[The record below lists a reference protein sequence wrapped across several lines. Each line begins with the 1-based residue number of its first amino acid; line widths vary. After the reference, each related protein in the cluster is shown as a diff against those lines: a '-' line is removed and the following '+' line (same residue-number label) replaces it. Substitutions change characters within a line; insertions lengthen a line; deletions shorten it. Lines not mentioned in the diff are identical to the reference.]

1 MYELTDIIIDESNGF
16 KAIVI
21 NDTDNDGFLVGYL
34 NENKIADDI
43 DGNIQ
48 YINKAEKTSHYKKPN
63 FEELKQYVAFRN
75 HLLDREIEIYEREE
89 YDNIDFLISNLKG
102 FSK

>member
-1 MYELTDIIIDESNGF
+1 MFKTTDIIIDESNGF

-21 NDTDNDGFLVGYL
+21 NNIDNDGFLIGYL

-48 YINKAEKTSHYKKPN
+48 YINKLEKTSYCRKPN
-63 FEELKQYVAFRN
+63 LEDLKQYVSFKK
-75 HLLDREIEIYEREE
+75 HLLDREIEIFERDE
-89 YDNIDFLISNLKG
+89 YDDIDILISNLKEW
-102 FSK
+102 